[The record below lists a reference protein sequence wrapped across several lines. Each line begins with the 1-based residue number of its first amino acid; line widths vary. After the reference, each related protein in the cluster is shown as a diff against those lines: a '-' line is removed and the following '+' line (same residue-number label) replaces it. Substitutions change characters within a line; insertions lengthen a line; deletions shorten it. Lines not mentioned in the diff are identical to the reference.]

1 MGSHLFFEGTSNFLC
16 PPSYSSKRPEHSHA
30 LNITSL
36 KAADLQSL
44 WNQMPHVPESKSW
57 VWNILIFQCLS
68 FPHVQGRW
76 CEHKS
81 STDLWGTLNMWM
93 IIVITV
99 CVVILRAHKALGSG
113 TGRCPTVPHCDTTA
127 VTIVYKVGAASLQWL
142 PRAAERGQGH
152 KAVSLTEWKM
162 KMKRLKL

>member
-113 TGRCPTVPHCDTTA
+113 TGRCPCATLWHNCSDHSLQSRGCLFA
-127 VTIVYKVGAASLQWL
+127 VT